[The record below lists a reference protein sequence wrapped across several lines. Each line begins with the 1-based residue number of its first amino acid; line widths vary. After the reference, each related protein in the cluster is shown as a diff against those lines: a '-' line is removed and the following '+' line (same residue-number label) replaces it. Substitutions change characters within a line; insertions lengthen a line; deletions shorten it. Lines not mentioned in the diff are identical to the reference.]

1 MDLHRFESFDAYA
14 DAIFDADARVF
25 LLGSRDG
32 GWGIGHLDVD
42 GIDVQHG
49 VAAVPNLC
57 EGVGWPSHLTLLLS
71 QPSPSPTWL
80 NGVPFDQGSLGVV
93 APGKGF
99 VFRAAGPNE
108 WITIA
113 VPVCSALFAGSGA
126 AAQTL
131 RQWARV
137 AGIVNTD
144 PLQLAALREAAL
156 MAMAPG
162 CPPAIGRRLLEQ
174 RLSDLI
180 ASRTPNR
187 RGNGRPGLPMP
198 LLCETALT
206 VFRKQGQAVDV
217 DGLCKGLRI
226 SARSL
231 RDFSQACFG
240 MAPGHYLCL
249 RRLHDVYLDLSKG
262 TDRRITVADCF
273 LQHGYPYSTYAA
285 ARYRAL
291 FLETPSET
299 RHRRGRHERPC

>member
-1 MDLHRFESFDAYA
+1 MNVHRFESFDAYA

-25 LLGSRDG
+25 LLGARDG
-32 GWGIGHLDVD
+32 GWGVGHLDVD

-80 NGVPFDQGSLGVV
+80 NGVPFDQESLGVL
-93 APGKGF
+93 APGRGF

-113 VPVCSALFAGSGA
+113 VPMGSALFAGGTVM
-126 AAQTL
+126 AQTL

-137 AGIVNTD
+137 ADIVRTD
-144 PLQLAALREAAL
+144 RLQLAALREAAL
-156 MAMAPG
+156 LSMAPA

-180 ASRTPNR
+180 ASRAPASR
-187 RGNGRPGLPMP
+187 CKGRPGSPMP

-226 SARSL
+226 SERSL

-249 RRLHDVYLDLSKG
+249 RKLHDVYLDLAKNAGPRMS
-262 TDRRITVADCF
+262 VADCF
-273 LQHGYPYSTYAA
+273 LLHGYPYSTYAA

-299 RHRRGRHERPC
+299 RHRRGQPGCPT